1 VSGRGE
7 LHLAIFIENLR
18 REGYELQ
25 VGKPEVILKEEN
37 GKILEPFEEVILEI
51 AKDFS
56 GIIIEEMGNRGAKMV
71 DMHTDTRDV
80 SRIVYEASSRNMLGL
95 RNTLLTQTRGQCL
108 LASRFI
114 GYLPAVPVIEQHTRG
129 SLISFESGMATA
141 YAIESAEQRG
151 EILIPPGTAIYEGMI
166 VGLNKK
172 QEDIEVNLCKIKK
185 LSNVHNATAEVAVQL
200 NPPLTLSLEQYLD
213 IIGNDELLE
222 VTPKSLRLRKRLLTK
237 LQRVRET
244 RTATSAN

>member
-1 VSGRGE
+1 
-7 LHLAIFIENLR
+7 
-18 REGYELQ
+18 
-25 VGKPEVILKEEN
+25 
-37 GKILEPFEEVILEI
+37 
-51 AKDFS
+51 
-56 GIIIEEMGNRGAKMV
+56 
-71 DMHTDTRDV
+71 
-80 SRIVYEASSRNMLGL
+80 
-95 RNTLLTQTRGQCL
+95 
-108 LASRFI
+108 
-114 GYLPAVPVIEQHTRG
+114 
-129 SLISFESGMATA
+129 MATA